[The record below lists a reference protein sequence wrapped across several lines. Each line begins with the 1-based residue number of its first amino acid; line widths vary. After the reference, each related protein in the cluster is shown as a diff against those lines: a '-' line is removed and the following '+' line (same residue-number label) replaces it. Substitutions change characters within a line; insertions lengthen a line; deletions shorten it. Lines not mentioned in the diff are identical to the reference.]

1 MHLKIDLND
10 AKIKQ
15 KVTSDKF
22 GLFVSHEWKRLI
34 NRFTPRKTG
43 LLIQTAKERPWEIE
57 YIQPYSAYMYYGKV
71 FVDPQTGASGFLTDE
86 GWKSRK
92 GVKKIPSNR
101 TFKYNKDL
109 SPNATDHW
117 DEVAARSGELN
128 KLYRTLNAGLQS
140 GRF

>member
-15 KVTSDKF
+15 KVTSDRF
-22 GLFVSHEWKRLI
+22 GLFVSRSWKLRL

-43 LLIQTAKERPWEIE
+43 LLIRTAKERPWEIE
-57 YIQPYSAYMYYGKV
+57 YIQPYSAYMYYGIV
-71 FVDPQTGASGFLTDE
+71 YVDPQTGASGFLTE
-86 GWKSRK
+86 KGWKSRR

-101 TFKYNKDL
+101 TFKYNKKNR
-109 SPNATDHW
+109 NATDHW